1 MLDKLKDRLLI
12 CAAHLKVVGEDL
24 LAPCFLK
31 VNDDSDN
38 RNEYPLQTCCEPHVM
53 SSYLCD
59 NPEMM
64 LTRRTKIYLI
74 ALFASG
80 YVATT
85 YSFCSQDKAAKNEKV
100 ELLWVFII
108 LLNYAGEILIIGA
121 KIL

>member
-12 CAAHLKVVGEDL
+12 CAAHLKVVGEDPS
-24 LAPCFLK
+24 APRLK

-38 RNEYPLQTCCEPHVM
+38 GNEYPLHTCCEPHVM
-53 SSYLCD
+53 SFCLCD
-59 NPEMM
+59 NLEIM
-64 LTRRTKIYLI
+64 LTQRTKIYFI

-108 LLNYAGEILIIGA
+108 LLNSAGEILIIRA